1 MVKKKNSGPL
11 LPRLISCIACGAGG
25 FFLYLRQPED
35 MLYYGCAAVM
45 LLAAI
50 WELLSITRAHNEYAS
65 RPVPFFQEEH
75 A

>member
-1 MVKKKNSGPL
+1 
-11 LPRLISCIACGAGG
+11 
-25 FFLYLRQPED
+25 